1 MITAT
6 VGYGEDS
13 INSKDFRI
21 TFIHNTA
28 MWYRRPF
35 FNLISQSY
43 DIKFVFTHLN
53 VSKEIYDVK
62 ISDKIEGMENVD
74 YVILKNYFNIAFGVI
89 NEALQDYD
97 IIVGGSWDSL
107 PEIIET
113 IFYFTIAKL
122 RRKKFILWTEDWNWK
137 IKSSKRKVVKHFA
150 KFIIKNSHAIL
161 VPGTKQKECVIH
173 LGSKPEKVFLM
184 PNASNFSQ
192 KENLNGKKLPDTD
205 LPDTYSTFN
214 DERNLKDKKIILF
227 VGRLVKQ
234 KGVDYLLTAFAR
246 LKKERDDIVL
256 LVIGKGDYEK
266 ELISFAHKLKID
278 KNVYFLG
285 HLDNEALR
293 TYYKDSAL
301 CVVPSITYEM
311 VDAWAFVV
319 NEAMY
324 YENPVIASD
333 AVGSAFDMIQNGVNG
348 FIVPEKDS
356 DALYNSIKNILSD
369 KEKRK
374 EMGKISKKIVESNF
388 SYNNMVAGFDNAVK
402 YVKNL

>member
-6 VGYGEDS
+6 ARYGDGNINSEDS
-13 INSKDFRI
+13 RI
-21 TFIHNTA
+21 IFIHNTA

-35 FNLISQSY
+35 FNILSQKY
-43 DIKFVFTHLN
+43 DIKFIFTHLD
-53 VSKEIYDVK
+53 VSKEVYDVE

-74 YVILKNYFNIAFGVI
+74 YVILKNYLNIAFGVI
-89 NEALQDYD
+89 NESLGDYD
-97 IIVGGSWDSL
+97 IIIGGSWDSL
-107 PEIIET
+107 SEIIET
-113 IFYFTIAKL
+113 TFFFTIAKI

-137 IKSSKRKVVKHFA
+137 IKSTKRKILKHFA
-150 KFIIKNSHAIL
+150 KIIIKNSDAIL

-192 KENLNGKKLPDTD
+192 KKNLNEENLHLNEENLS
-205 LPDTYSTFN
+205 DTYSS
-214 DERNLKDKKIILF
+214 LKDKRIILF

-234 KGVDYLLTAFAR
+234 KGVDYLLTAFAK
-246 LKKERDDIVL
+246 LKKEMDDIVL

-266 ELISFAHKLKID
+266 ELITITHDLQID
-278 KNVYFLG
+278 KDVYFLG
-285 HLDNEALR
+285 HLDNEALK

-301 CVVPSITYEM
+301 CVAPSITYKM

-333 AVGSAFDMIQNGVNG
+333 AIGSAFDMIQNGVNG

-356 DALYNSIKNILSD
+356 DALYISMKTILSD
-369 KEKRK
+369 EEKRE
-374 EMGKISKKIVESNF
+374 EMGKNSKKIVESSF
-388 SYNNMVAGFDNAVK
+388 SYKNMVEGFNNAVK